1 MDLKFI
7 DDVIDKV
14 RLSKEQYEKLK
25 DKYGQATLNK
35 QIIALDNYIANG
47 KGGKYKDHYRVL
59 NIWCKNSSQK
69 VEVINKNPMNDVVNP
84 INFTI
89 NPEEYINKIKGEL

>member
-25 DKYGQATLNK
+25 DKYGQVTLNK

-47 KGGKYKDHYRVL
+47 KGRKYKDHYRVL
-59 NIWCKNSSQK
+59 NTWCNKLSLESNKGITTASSYSEFK
-69 VEVINKNPMNDVVNP
+69 FD
-84 INFTI
+84 
-89 NPEEYINKIKGEL
+89 